1 MIRKKIKRI
10 KKNLPINLNAKK
22 NVAKVM
28 EQPKKYWKKVRGSVK
43 TILFERYSSKI
54 KI

>member
-1 MIRKKIKRI
+1 MKRKKIKRI

-28 EQPKKYWKKVRGSVK
+28 EQPKKY
-43 TILFERYSSKI
+43 
-54 KI
+54 